1 MILVVWNGKDHYQ
14 RVPSEWSHLPG
25 PHPGK
30 RKHPLAVASDRQG
43 RSYTTRIPRC
53 SALVKGDRC
62 QGTAASWLGL
72 NVQYGALH

>member
-30 RKHPLAVASDRQG
+30 RKAPPCSSQRQA
-43 RSYTTRIPRC
+43 RTIIHDQNTE
-53 SALVKGDRC
+53 
-62 QGTAASWLGL
+62 
-72 NVQYGALH
+72 VQCIGQR